1 MMDDDGLISPVIIAG
16 DLNVSDDDEGSLV
29 ERVVG
34 WSFRK

>member
-1 MMDDDGLISPVIIAG
+1 MMDADGLISPVIIED

-34 WSFRK
+34 WSLRK

>member
-1 MMDDDGLISPVIIAG
+1 MDEDGLISPVIIE
-16 DLNVSDDDEGSLV
+16 DVSEDEDNESLL